1 MTDGKHAFD
10 DGIAISM
17 AFLVE
22 LEQFFLDRSA
32 ALERQQ
38 AYRAHRVVRAAQ
50 ELVAREGRMPGV
62 QGVEILGSLPD
73 FVGRRGDSRG
83 ILDVQ
88 LESRGRADAGCE
100 QRHRK

>member
-17 AFLVE
+17 ACLVE

-32 ALERQQ
+32 ALEREQP
-38 AYRAHRVVRAAQ
+38 YRAHRVVRAALQ
-50 ELVAREGRMPGV
+50 LVAREGRMPGV
-62 QGVEILGSLPD
+62 QAVEILGSIPY
-73 FVGRRGDSRG
+73 FVGRRRNGHG
-83 ILDVQ
+83 FLDMQ

-100 QRHRK
+100 QRHR